1 MSEWKYDIDEVGEDA
16 DDEQG
21 ADGRA
26 PDEEPDRRER
36 GPIEPGSPTAEN
48 VLFVTLGV
56 ATMLFVFARVVL
68 VVAG

>member
-16 DDEQG
+16 EGDD
-21 ADGRA
+21 

-48 VLFVTLGV
+48 VLFVTLGI
-56 ATMLFVFARVVL
+56 ATMLFVFARLVL